1 MSATVAPIGISCHAG
16 RCYSSLM
23 FQFDK
28 TIDCFPAWQVPG
40 FQISSSLNLLLTLKS
55 VVVSLA
61 VGAYLQL
68 KR

>member
-1 MSATVAPIGISCHAG
+1 MSATIAPIGISCHAG
-16 RCYSSLM
+16 CCFSSLM
-23 FQFDK
+23 FQFGK
-28 TIDCFPAWQVPG
+28 TIDCFPTWQVRG

-68 KR
+68 ER